1 MIRYV
6 ELKTQFAGIESE
18 VRSALDEVLASGRF
32 ILGQQVKAFESEF
45 ASYLNTAHTV
55 GVASGTDAIHLALRA
70 LDIGTGDEVITVPN
84 TCVPTLCG
92 IVETGATQVLVDVD
106 PDTLTLSPAQLS
118 DAITPK
124 TRAVVP
130 VHLYGHPCD
139 MDPILAIA
147 REHDLVVV
155 EDCAQAH
162 GSLYKSKK
170 CGTFGDAAAFS
181 FYPSKNLGAYGDG
194 GAVATSRVDVAERVR
209 KLRNYGEERRY
220 NHSVQGVNS
229 RLDEMQAAVLR
240 VKLRHLDEWNAARR
254 LRADLYGKELS
265 EARVLLPSEASWAQT
280 NHHLYVVRSDDR
292 DALQEHLKH
301 HGIGTYIHYPV
312 PIHLQQ
318 AYAPLGYSKGQFPV
332 SERAC
337 DRVLSLPMYPELPME
352 CIPEIARCITGFMP

>member
-1 MIRYV
+1 MIPYV

-18 VRSALDEVLASGRF
+18 IRSALDEVFASGWF
-32 ILGQQVKAFESEF
+32 ILGQQVKSFESEF

-70 LDIGTGDEVITVPN
+70 LDIGPGDEVVTVPN

-92 IVETGATQVLVDVD
+92 IVATGATPVLADVD
-106 PDTLTLSPAQLS
+106 PNTLTLSPAQLS

-124 TRAVVP
+124 SRAVVP

-147 REHDLVVV
+147 REHGLVVV

-170 CGTFGDAAAFS
+170 CGAFGDAAAFS
-181 FYPSKNLGAYGDG
+181 FYPSKNLGAYGDA
-194 GAVATSRVDVAERVR
+194 GAVATSRADVAERVR

-220 NHSVQGVNS
+220 HHSLEGVNS
-229 RLDEMQAAVLR
+229 RLDEIQAAVLR
-240 VKLRHLDEWNAARR
+240 VKLKHLDEWNAARR
-254 LRADLYGKELS
+254 SRADAYRSNLGES
-265 EARVLLPSEASWAQT
+265 GVLLPHEASWAKS
-280 NHHLYVVRSDDR
+280 NNHLYVIRTDHR

-301 HGIGTYIHYPV
+301 HGIGSYIHYPV

-332 SERAC
+332 SEQAC
-337 DRVLSLPMYPELPME
+337 DRVLSLPMYPELPLE
-352 CIPEIARCITGFMP
+352 CIPEIARYITAFTP